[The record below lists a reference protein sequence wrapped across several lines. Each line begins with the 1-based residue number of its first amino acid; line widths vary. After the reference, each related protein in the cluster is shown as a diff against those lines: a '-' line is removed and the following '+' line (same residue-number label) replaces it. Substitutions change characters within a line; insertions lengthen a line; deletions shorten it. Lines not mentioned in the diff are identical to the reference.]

1 MGIHGC
7 WPFPLAF
14 DGVSDC
20 EWWLGWLGLGVLL
33 VALLSYLR
41 CRRRLR
47 KKILLAGGEHGTIA
61 VSSGALQEI
70 IRSICYG
77 MDGAMKS
84 STRVRLRKGN
94 LHISIR
100 MRAPVGGNVCAIAKA
115 VQERTA
121 EYMRGQFGL
130 GISCTIDVLIGGFR
144 GGVRGCG
151 QDVYGERAGPKVD
164 LEK

>member
-1 MGIHGC
+1 MNMHGS
-7 WPFPLAF
+7 WPLAF
-14 DGVSDC
+14 GGASGY
-20 EWWLGWLGLGVLL
+20 EWWPWGLGLGALL
-33 VALLSYLR
+33 VAVLMFLR
-41 CRRRLR
+41 CRRGRR

-70 IRSICYG
+70 IRGICHG

-84 STRVRLRKGN
+84 SPRVRLRKGN
-94 LHISIR
+94 LHIFVR

-115 VQERTA
+115 VQDRTID
-121 EYMRGQFGL
+121 YLRGQFGS

-151 QDVYGERAGPKVD
+151 QAVRNDRPPIPEVSPQE
-164 LEK
+164 